1 MMAMKKT
8 CRHRL
13 ALPRRQN
20 GAAAVEFAILLIP
33 LLILGFGTFEYGRA
47 LYQYNAL
54 VKSVRSAARIL
65 SEHSPS
71 DAAYT
76 AHLEEARCLSV
87 FGTTNCAQGSQA
99 LAAGLTKSNIKICDR
114 VNWSDCT
121 GTAQSDYKDVPTG
134 FGNINLV
141 AVRVTGYRYSMLGL
155 PFIANDHELDFGPIE
170 AVMRQNG

>member
-1 MMAMKKT
+1 MIMHNSY
-8 CRHRL
+8 RHRL
-13 ALPRRQN
+13 TLPRTQN
-20 GAAAVEFAILLIP
+20 GAAVVEFAILLIP

-71 DAAYT
+71 DPGYT
-76 AHLEEARCLSV
+76 TYLEEARCLSV
-87 FGTTNCAQGSQA
+87 FGTTNCAQGDKA
-99 LAAGLTKSNIKICDR
+99 LATGLTKSNIKICDR

-121 GTAQSDYKDVPTG
+121 GSAQSDYKDVSTG

-141 AVRVTGYRYSMLGL
+141 AVRVTGYRYSMMGL
-155 PFIANDHELDFGPIE
+155 PFMTNDHELNFGPIE